1 MVKSSECRR
10 SCCPL
15 IDIPVVV
22 VSSYKLLY
30 IDGEVLV
37 V

>member
-1 MVKSSECRR
+1 MVKTSECRR

-15 IDIPVVV
+15 INNPVVV
-22 VSSYKLLY
+22 VSNLKLLY